1 MVWRVI
7 HIKKF
12 YMPDTSD
19 KRIEYAKKELE
30 KLGYISI
37 NNSDNADFIVLGVNP
52 EKEYLNYIIPVFAG
66 NVSKKGVI
74 DYTKNEIFAIK
85 NAYLTAEA
93 AISVAINNSDFSLI
107 NSPVLI
113 CGYGRISKA
122 LKRYLEAFT
131 NDITICLRN
140 PQQRAHAE
148 STGAKTISFDELN
161 CREYDFIFN
170 TVPHPVFNK
179 KELKTIKKEALLI
192 ELASF
197 PGGVDKHFADYY
209 KINLITAG
217 GLPGKYSPQSAG
229 EIVAHTIDNLI
240 KEEGL

>member
-1 MVWRVI
+1 MI